1 MRPFSTATRI
11 SAGVT
16 LAAVILAL
24 VAPTGADAC
33 PFCSAP
39 SLTLTEQLSKADAA
53 VLATWTGGT
62 VPKEENPGTTTYE
75 VIEVARTP
83 FDSVTK
89 GKKIVLDRYRS
100 GKKGDLALIVGS
112 RTKGEVIE
120 WGSPLDVTKAVYR
133 YIIDA
138 PPLEAPAQKRLNYYL
153 EFLENSDAIISAD
166 AYTEFANADYKE
178 IVGLT
183 KQLPRERLREW
194 VAAKET
200 PATRLGLYG
209 LMLGLCGNPED
220 APLME
225 QRITENIDDF
235 RLGIDGVIGGY
246 LLLTGEPGLAV
257 IEKSKLLDKKVPFS
271 ETYAA
276 MQALRFMWTYG
287 NGRIPGDRLK
297 TSMRLL
303 LDRPELADLVI
314 SDLARWKDWSMQE
327 KLMQIYGTEDFNV
340 PPIKRSIIRYMIA
353 STKDIPG
360 GGAKEPPP
368 HVVAGTKYLK
378 QLRDKDPKMVNDA
391 ERFFFLN

>member
-1 MRPFSTATRI
+1 MRPFSIATRFL
-11 SAGVT
+11 AGMT
-16 LAAVILAL
+16 LAALILAI
-24 VAPTGADAC
+24 VMPTGAEAC

-53 VLATWTGGT
+53 VLAVWVGGT
-62 VPKEENPGTTTYE
+62 VPKEENPGTTNYE
-75 VIEVARTP
+75 VVEVARTP
-83 FDSVTK
+83 FDSVAK
-89 GKKIVLDRYRS
+89 GKKITLDRYRS

-112 RTKGEVIE
+112 RTKGEIIE
-120 WGSPLDVTKAVYR
+120 WGAPLDVTKAVYR

-153 EFLENSDAIISAD
+153 EFLENADPIISAD

-209 LMLGLCGNPED
+209 LMLGLCGNPDD

-225 QRITENIDDF
+225 QRITENVDDF

-257 IEKSKLLDKKVPFS
+257 IEKAKLLDKKVPFS

-340 PPIKRSIIRYMIA
+340 PSIKRAIIRYMIA

-378 QLRDKDPKMVNDA
+378 QLRDKDAKMVNEA